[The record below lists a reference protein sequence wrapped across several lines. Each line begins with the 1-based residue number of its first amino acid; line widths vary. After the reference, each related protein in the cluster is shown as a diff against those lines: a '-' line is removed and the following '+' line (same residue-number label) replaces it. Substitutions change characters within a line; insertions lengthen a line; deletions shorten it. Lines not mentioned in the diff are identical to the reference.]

1 MEICCLSG
9 FAVLFRAVTSPWD
22 ALFLSQPMCS
32 QEMQFV
38 SSDPDTEVADV
49 LLQHVLCY
57 ATLLFPNR
65 PRIKTFMATAASIA
79 QPAKIWVFWQ
89 RCLLCSARHVS
100 GTADIPDTQL
110 CLPFDRTS
118 LIRIREAAA
127 SLQSED
133 GAAAGWAKQPQCAAA
148 GENVCSL
155 WVSIPENLHS
165 SPTHSAMLMP
175 CLRQVL
181 ELFSWSV

>member
-1 MEICCLSG
+1 MLIGCSLLCCLYFLLATSLLFVFMEICCLSG

-79 QPAKIWVFWQ
+79 QPAKI
-89 RCLLCSARHVS
+89 
-100 GTADIPDTQL
+100 
-110 CLPFDRTS
+110 
-118 LIRIREAAA
+118 
-127 SLQSED
+127 
-133 GAAAGWAKQPQCAAA
+133 
-148 GENVCSL
+148 
-155 WVSIPENLHS
+155 
-165 SPTHSAMLMP
+165 
-175 CLRQVL
+175 
-181 ELFSWSV
+181 